1 MKRIAPVLLAIACAC
16 ALQAQNADGLVKDLQ
31 QSYMGIK
38 ANIMG
43 AAEAMPDA
51 DYNFKLSPA
60 QRTFGGW
67 VAHVAEAQMR
77 TCGGIAGSGTASD
90 AGSKTSK
97 ADLVAALKA
106 SFDACDA
113 AYNGTTA
120 ENYLSGVRGF
130 RGETPRAASLYGNI
144 GHDQECYGNM
154 VGYLRAKNITPP
166 STKRMEEMMK
176 GRGRGK
182 NMKKK

>member
-1 MKRIAPVLLAIACAC
+1 MKYMALVLFGTYGFGL
-16 ALQAQNADGLVKDLQ
+16 LQAQTADVLVKDVQ

-38 ANIMG
+38 MNILD
-43 AAEAMPDA
+43 AAEAMPDSA
-51 DYNFKLSPA
+51 YEFKLSPE

-67 VAHVAEAQMR
+67 VAHVAEAQTG
-77 TCGGIAGSGTASD
+77 TCARLAGSNPKSE

-97 ADLVAALKA
+97 ADLIAALKE
-106 SFDACDA
+106 SFTACDA

-120 ENYLSGVRGF
+120 ENYLSAVKSF
-130 RGETPRAASLYGNI
+130 RGETPRIAALYGNI

-154 VGYLRAKNITPP
+154 VGYLRAKNIVPP

-176 GRGRGK
+176 RRAQQK
-182 NMKKK
+182 

>member
-1 MKRIAPVLLAIACAC
+1 MKYTAVVFLGISCVWT
-16 ALQAQNADGLVKDLQ
+16 LQAQDAGALVKDLQ

-38 ANIMG
+38 GNLMA
-43 AAEAMPDA
+43 AAEAMPES
-51 DYNFKLSPA
+51 DYDFKLTPA

-67 VAHVAEAQMR
+67 VAHVAEAQTR
-77 TCGGIAGSGTASD
+77 TCGGIAGSSTKSD

-106 SFDACDA
+106 SFDECDT
-113 AYNGTTA
+113 AYNGTTT
-120 ENYLSGVRGF
+120 ENYLSGVRSF
-130 RGETPRAASLYGNI
+130 RGETPRAAVLYGNI

-154 VGYLRAKNITPP
+154 VAYLRNKGIVPP

-176 GRGRGK
+176 HRGQQGSK
-182 NMKKK
+182 

>member
-1 MKRIAPVLLAIACAC
+1 MKYIALVFLSVSCVWSLE
-16 ALQAQNADGLVKDLQ
+16 AQNAEGLVKDVQ

-38 ANIMG
+38 GNLIA
-43 AAEAMPDA
+43 AAEAMPES
-51 DYNFKLSPA
+51 DYDFKLSPA

-77 TCGGIAGSGTASD
+77 TCAGIAGSNTKTD
-90 AGSKTSK
+90 AASKTSK

-106 SFDACDA
+106 SFDACDT

-120 ENYLSGVRGF
+120 ENYLSGVRSF
-130 RGETPRAASLYGNI
+130 RGETPRIAVLYGNI

-154 VGYLRAKNITPP
+154 VAYLRSKGIVPP

-176 GRGRGK
+176 HRAEHEK
-182 NMKKK
+182 

>member
-1 MKRIAPVLLAIACAC
+1 MKYMVVAILALSGAC
-16 ALQAQNADGLVKDLQ
+16 ALQAQNAEALVKDLQ

-38 ANIMG
+38 MNLTA

-51 DYNFKLSPA
+51 DYDFKLTPE

-67 VAHVAEAQMR
+67 VAHVAEAQMGS
-77 TCGGIAGSGTASD
+77 CSGINGASKKSD

-97 ADLVAALKA
+97 ADLLAALKA
-106 SFDACDA
+106 SFDECDT
-113 AYNGTTA
+113 AYNGTTP
-120 ENYLSGVRGF
+120 ENYLSAVRSF
-130 RGETPRAASLYGNI
+130 RGETPRLASLYGNF

-154 VGYLRAKNITPP
+154 VAYLRSKNIVPP

-176 GRGRGK
+176 RRAGK
-182 NMKKK
+182 EGK

>member
-1 MKRIAPVLLAIACAC
+1 MKLIAPMFLVIACAC
-16 ALQAQNADGLVKDLQ
+16 TLQAQNADALVKDLH

-38 ANIMG
+38 GTLTA
-43 AAEAMPDA
+43 AAEAMPES
-51 DYNFKLSPA
+51 DYDFKLTPA

-77 TCGGIAGSGTASD
+77 TCAGINGSGKKSD

-106 SFDACDA
+106 SFDECDT
-113 AYNGTTA
+113 AYEGTTA
-120 ENYLSGVRGF
+120 ANYLSGVRSF
-130 RGETPRAASLYGNI
+130 RGETPRLASLYGNLA
-144 GHDQECYGNM
+144 HDQECYGNM
-154 VGYLRAKNITPP
+154 VGYLRSKNIVPP

-176 GRGRGK
+176 RRGAGEK
-182 NMKKK
+182 H

>member
-1 MKRIAPVLLAIACAC
+1 MKYIALVLFGVSCTC
-16 ALQAQNADGLVKDLQ
+16 ALQAQNADALVKDLKG
-31 QSYMGIK
+31 SYMGVNENLI
-38 ANIMG
+38 A
-43 AAEAMPDA
+43 AAEAMPDS
-51 DYNFKLSPA
+51 DYDFKLTPE

-77 TCGGIAGSGTASD
+77 TCAGINGSGKKTD

-106 SFDACDA
+106 SSEECDA

-120 ENYLSGVRGF
+120 ENYLSGVKSF
-130 RGETPRAASLYGNI
+130 RGETPRAASLYGNLA
-144 GHDQECYGNM
+144 HDQECYGNM
-154 VGYLRAKNITPP
+154 VAYLRSKNIVPP

-176 GRGRGK
+176 RRAAHEK
-182 NMKKK
+182 